1 MSDTS
6 LLSLAGILLATG
18 FTVGFGHCIGM
29 CGPIMVSLALHLGD
43 RNRIPAHLFYHAGRL
58 TTYAFLG
65 AAMGLTGS
73 FTDLASRIAGLQ
85 RTVQIGTGILII
97 LMGLAMAGW
106 LPRIRIFEGSD
117 AGCGGWFSSLLRKWG
132 GTNGTAHLFP
142 LGLALGLL
150 PCGPVYT
157 ALLTVMRGT
166 MAAPSPAVAAV
177 GGAGL
182 MTAFGLGTVPAL
194 LLIGRLSRPV
204 GLKQRRAVYRI
215 GALLTIGVGGWFAA
229 IGILG

>member
-6 LLSLAGILLATG
+6 FLSLAGILLATG

-43 RNRIPAHLFYHAGRL
+43 RNRIPAHLLYHAGRL
-58 TTYAFLG
+58 VTYAVLG

-73 FTDLASRIAGLQ
+73 FTDLASRIAGVQ
-85 RTVQIGTGILII
+85 RAVQIGTGVVII

-106 LPRIRIFEGSD
+106 LPRIRIFQDDD
-117 AGCGGWFSSLLRKWG
+117 ACGGWFSSLLRKWSCSKG
-132 GTNGTAHLFP
+132 AAHLFP

-157 ALLTVMRGT
+157 ALLTVVRGT
-166 MAAPSPAVAAV
+166 MAAPSPAIAAA

-182 MTAFGLGTVPAL
+182 MFAFGLGTVPAL

-204 GLKQRRAVYRI
+204 GIKQRRIIYRI
-215 GALLTIGVGGWFAA
+215 GALLTVAVGIWFAV
-229 IGILG
+229 LGVKG